1 MRGKAIIAY
10 DAHVLGEPQRVNSQF
25 SKVRIR
31 VCYEGINRR
40 NEVISKE
47 TLTRMAENTL
57 RNVPIVGHYLPE
69 VNNFGGH
76 DIALEE
82 SGNELKLK
90 SLTQAYGVVPESTE
104 FKWET
109 VTEKNGMTTHEYLT
123 CDGILWTGRYPTE
136 CECILDNGMNQSME
150 LCVNRWGLTADGYD
164 EILDGEFAALCIL
177 GKSTDPSINVEPCYE
192 KAGIESYSLDDAVA
206 ELVRAYKASLE
217 EPEVVVTA
225 EPETVVEAET
235 YADDDDATEEHDED
249 EEHDEYEQTDEEDQT
264 EEESAVESDDEDE
277 DAVADESDDGEVEE
291 ALEVTGVE
299 VEEAFELTD
308 HADAIIEEEPDYR
321 AMAEEATAQL
331 SAVREELASANVTI
345 ADLTVEV
352 EALRAYRHEVESSR
366 VEAETREEFADL
378 SGDPDFEGLLENIE
392 PDAKEALFEK
402 CYALRGKKNRPQ
414 PKSYQYDSVRVPI
427 ARTENEKKP
436 FGGIVDDYKSKHNK

>member
-104 FKWET
+104 FVWET
-109 VTEKNGMTTHEYLT
+109 VTEKNGMATHEYLT

-136 CECILDNGMNQSME
+136 CACILDNGMNQSME
-150 LCVNRWGLTADGYD
+150 LCVNRWGITADGYD

-177 GKSTDPSINVEPCYE
+177 GKSSDPSVNVEPCYE

-206 ELVRAYKASLE
+206 ELVKAYKASLE
-217 EPEVVVTA
+217 EPEIDVAVT
-225 EPETVVEAET
+225 PETVVETEA
-235 YADDDDATEEHDED
+235 YANDNDATEEHDEN
-249 EEHDEYEQTDEEDQT
+249 EQA
-264 EEESAVESDDEDE
+264 SVDEDSGTE
-277 DAVADESDDGEVEE
+277 SGDEGSITDESDSSTDDEVEE
-291 ALEVTGVE
+291 ALET
-299 VEEAFELTD
+299 TD
-308 HADAIIEEEPDYR
+308 DTDTIMEEEPDYR

-331 SAVREELASANVTI
+331 SAVREELASANATI

-366 VEAETREEFADL
+366 VETETREEFADL
-378 SGDPDFEGLLENIE
+378 SGDPDFEGLLESIE

-414 PKSYQYDSVRVPI
+414 PKSYQYESVRVPI
-427 ARTENEKKP
+427 ARTNNEKKP
-436 FGGIVDDYKSKHNK
+436 FGGIVDDYKEKHNK

>member
-104 FKWET
+104 FVWET

-136 CECILDNGMNQSME
+136 CACILDNGMNQSME

-177 GKSTDPSINVEPCYE
+177 GKSSDPSVNVEPCYE

-206 ELVRAYKASLE
+206 ELVKAYKASLE
-217 EPEVVVTA
+217 EPEIDVAVT
-225 EPETVVEAET
+225 PETVVETEA
-235 YADDDDATEEHDED
+235 YANDNDATEEHDEN
-249 EEHDEYEQTDEEDQT
+249 EQTSVDEGSGT
-264 EEESAVESDDEDE
+264 ESGDEGSIT
-277 DAVADESDDGEVEE
+277 DESDSSTDDEVEE
-291 ALEVTGVE
+291 ALET
-299 VEEAFELTD
+299 TND
-308 HADAIIEEEPDYR
+308 TDAIMEEEPDYR

-331 SAVREELASANVTI
+331 SAVREELASANFTI

-414 PKSYQYDSVRVPI
+414 PKSYQYESVRVPI
-427 ARTENEKKP
+427 ARTNNEKKP
-436 FGGIVDDYKSKHNK
+436 FGGIVDDYKEKHNK

>member
-104 FKWET
+104 FVWET

-136 CECILDNGMNQSME
+136 CACILDNGMNQSME

-177 GKSTDPSINVEPCYE
+177 GKSSDPSVNVEPCYE

-206 ELVRAYKASLE
+206 ELVKAYKASLE
-217 EPEVVVTA
+217 EPEIDVAV
-225 EPETVVEAET
+225 EPEVVDKAET
-235 YADDDDATEEHDED
+235 YASDNDSAEEHDD
-249 EEHDEYEQTDEEDQT
+249 NEQTSEETCVDDDPGTESGDEGSIT
-264 EEESAVESDDEDE
+264 
-277 DAVADESDDGEVEE
+277 DESDGSTDDEVEE
-291 ALEVTGVE
+291 ALET
-299 VEEAFELTD
+299 TD
-308 HADAIIEEEPDYR
+308 DTDTIMEEEPDYR

-331 SAVREELASANVTI
+331 SAVREELASANFTI

-414 PKSYQYDSVRVPI
+414 PKSYQYESVRVPI
-427 ARTENEKKP
+427 ARTNNEKKP
-436 FGGIVDDYKSKHNK
+436 FGGIVDDYKEKHNK

>member
-104 FKWET
+104 FVWET

-136 CECILDNGMNQSME
+136 CACILDNGMNQSME
-150 LCVNRWGLTADGYD
+150 LCVNRWGITADGYD

-177 GKSTDPSINVEPCYE
+177 GKSSDPSVNVEPCYE

-206 ELVRAYKASLE
+206 ELVKAYKASLE
-217 EPEVVVTA
+217 EPEIDVAVT
-225 EPETVVEAET
+225 PETVVETEA
-235 YADDDDATEEHDED
+235 YANDNDATEEHDEN
-249 EEHDEYEQTDEEDQT
+249 EQA
-264 EEESAVESDDEDE
+264 SVDEDSGTE
-277 DAVADESDDGEVEE
+277 SGDEGSITDESDSSTDDEVEE
-291 ALEVTGVE
+291 ALET
-299 VEEAFELTD
+299 TD
-308 HADAIIEEEPDYR
+308 DTDAIMEEEPDYR
-321 AMAEEATAQL
+321 AMAEEANAML
-331 SAVREELASANVTI
+331 SALREELASANATI
-345 ADLTVEV
+345 SDLTTEV
-352 EALRAYRHEVESSR
+352 EALRAYRHDVESSR

-378 SGDPDFEGLLENIE
+378 SGDPDFEGLLESIE

-414 PKSYQYDSVRVPI
+414 PKSYQYESVRVPI
-427 ARTENEKKP
+427 ARTNNEKKP
-436 FGGIVDDYKSKHNK
+436 FGGIVDDYKEKHNK

>member
-104 FKWET
+104 FVWET

-136 CECILDNGMNQSME
+136 CACILDNGMNQSME
-150 LCVNRWGLTADGYD
+150 LCVNRWGITADGYD

-177 GKSTDPSINVEPCYE
+177 GKSSDPSVNVEPCYE

-206 ELVRAYKASLE
+206 ELVKAYKASLE
-217 EPEVVVTA
+217 EPEIDVAVT
-225 EPETVVEAET
+225 PETVVETEA
-235 YADDDDATEEHDED
+235 YANDNDATEEHDEN
-249 EEHDEYEQTDEEDQT
+249 EQT
-264 EEESAVESDDEDE
+264 SVDEDSGTE
-277 DAVADESDDGEVEE
+277 SGDEGSITDESDSSTDDEVEE
-291 ALEVTGVE
+291 ALET
-299 VEEAFELTD
+299 TD
-308 HADAIIEEEPDYR
+308 DTDTIMEEEPDYR

-331 SAVREELASANVTI
+331 SAVREELASANATI

-366 VEAETREEFADL
+366 VETETREEFADL

-414 PKSYQYDSVRVPI
+414 PKSYQYESVRVPI
-427 ARTENEKKP
+427 ARTNNEKKP
-436 FGGIVDDYKSKHNK
+436 FGGIVDDYKEKHNK

>member
-104 FKWET
+104 FVWET

-136 CECILDNGMNQSME
+136 CACILDNGMNQSME
-150 LCVNRWGLTADGYD
+150 LCVNRWGLTEDGYD

-177 GKSTDPSINVEPCYE
+177 GKSSDPSVNVEPCYE

-206 ELVRAYKASLE
+206 ELVKAYKASLE
-217 EPEVVVTA
+217 EPEIDVAV
-225 EPETVVEAET
+225 EPEVVDKAET
-235 YADDDDATEEHDED
+235 YASDNDSAEEHDD
-249 EEHDEYEQTDEEDQT
+249 NEQTSEETCVDDDPGTESGDEGSIT
-264 EEESAVESDDEDE
+264 
-277 DAVADESDDGEVEE
+277 DESDGSTDDEVEE
-291 ALEVTGVE
+291 ALETTDDTDTIM
-299 VEEAFELTD
+299 EED
-308 HADAIIEEEPDYR
+308 PDYR

-414 PKSYQYDSVRVPI
+414 PKSYQYESVRVPI
-427 ARTENEKKP
+427 ARTNNEKKP
-436 FGGIVDDYKSKHNK
+436 FGGIVDDYKEKHNK